1 MSTDLHDQSEN
12 AGRLGEV
19 LSEWVVDAPLPPH
32 FQARVWQRI
41 AQAERQADFTVWDA
55 ILRRAQA
62 LLTRPKIALAC
73 GTVFLALGVAAGSWM
88 AQLESNRVNQ
98 NLGKRSIQAVDP
110 YYSLQRVLEGLHR

>member
-73 GTVFLALGVAAGSWM
+73 GLLDGTTRKQSREPEFGEEIYPGC
-88 AQLESNRVNQ
+88 
-98 NLGKRSIQAVDP
+98 
-110 YYSLQRVLEGLHR
+110 